1 MARED
6 RLRRP
11 AEHEPLIGALSGK
24 DGPFNAMVDVLMFS
38 ALLGRNKGKRESFD
52 RAGEPI
58 RLSVMEGRQYGDVL
72 IDMVAVAEIPDDPK
86 ILSDERQP
94 ERVKI
99 FEEYANGGLNY
110 IQGEVNASGGQDY
123 VSIISNLVM
132 DTLTAPDEHQS
143 DISELVKATSL
154 DWNLGE

>member
-11 AEHEPLIGALSGK
+11 AEHEDLIGALSGK
-24 DGPFNAMVDVLMFS
+24 EGPFNAMVDVLMFA
-38 ALLGRNKGKRESFD
+38 ALLGQNHKKREPFD
-52 RAGEPI
+52 KAGEPI

-72 IDMVAVAEIPDDPK
+72 IDMVAVAELPDDPK
-86 ILSDERQP
+86 ILSDDRQP
-94 ERVKI
+94 ERVRI

-110 IQGEVNASGGQDY
+110 IRGEVNASGGQDY
-123 VSIISNLVM
+123 VSIISNMVM

-143 DISELVKATSL
+143 DVSDLLQATSL
-154 DWNLGE
+154 DW